1 VLEYGRFA
9 LFVLKIMI
17 ENAELFFQW
26 QFAQTD
32 LAEEIEGRI
41 QNHR

>member
-1 VLEYGRFA
+1 
-9 LFVLKIMI
+9 MI
-17 ENAELFFQW
+17 ENTELIFQW